1 MAYLYLKQKVFSI
14 GEKYTFFDE
23 NQTPVFLAKGSFFK
37 IPKRYQ
43 LFSAQA
49 PETPIIE
56 ITRKVFS
63 MTPQFSV
70 ADPTNGQIMCKVNQ
84 RFRFGSPRFNVE
96 TPVGMHEII
105 GKILAHDFRI
115 ENPQKQTILTVKR
128 KWISWGDTYEIF
140 FDPNAVSAKVA
151 AALVLT
157 IDCAIHSNNSSF
169 GQLI

>member
-14 GEKYTFFDE
+14 GEKYTFYDE
-23 NQTPVFLAKGSFFK
+23 NQNVIFTSKGSFFK

-43 LFSAQA
+43 IFSAEA
-49 PETPIIE
+49 PETPIVD
-56 ITRKVFS
+56 ITRAVFA
-63 MTPQFSV
+63 MTPQFQV
-70 ADPTNGQIMCKVNQ
+70 KDPASGNLLCKVNQ
-84 RFRFGSPRFNVE
+84 RFRLGSPRFNVE

-105 GKILAHDFRI
+105 GKILAHDFKI
-115 ENPQKQTILTVKR
+115 EDPNKEVILTVKR

-140 FDPNAVSAKVA
+140 FNPQKVSAKIA

-169 GQLI
+169 GQIF